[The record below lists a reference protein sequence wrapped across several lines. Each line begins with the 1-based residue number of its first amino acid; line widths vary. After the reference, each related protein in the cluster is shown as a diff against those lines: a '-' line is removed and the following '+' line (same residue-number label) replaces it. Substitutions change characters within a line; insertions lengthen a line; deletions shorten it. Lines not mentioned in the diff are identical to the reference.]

1 MPPQECPRT
10 ENAIEDAR
18 REVAADATGAI
29 PRATARTVAHRA
41 VEIVALRTIAPHPRS
56 SEPAAVKQTL
66 RGVGRTGGD
75 RRSVGFCTPAAHGR
89 QWKGGPPACRRGVS
103 RRALLRNG
111 AKCRA

>member
-29 PRATARTVAHRA
+29 PRVTARTVAHRA
-41 VEIVALRTIAPHPRS
+41 VEIVALRTMAPPPPS

-66 RGVGRTGGD
+66 RGVERTGGD
-75 RRSVGFCTPAAHGR
+75 RRSVGFCTPAVRGR
-89 QWKGGPPACRRGVS
+89 QSKGGHPACGPGFF
-103 RRALLRNG
+103 RRALLRDG
-111 AKCRA
+111 A